1 MTLDPESLLKFAAAL
16 AFVVALIAGV
26 AWVAKRFVPGAGAMS
41 SAGRKRRLQTVEIL
55 PLDSSRIVAAMAG
68 HGDVEVCEGDG
79 HLLAKSGRQMWDRL
93 EVWLPEVLGL
103 N

>member
-26 AWVAKRFVPGAGAMS
+26 AWIAKRFVPGAGAMS

-55 PLDSSRIVAAMAG
+55 PLDSKTRAVLLRRDDTEHLVVIGPDSLAV
-68 HGDVEVCEGDG
+68 VETI
-79 HLLAKSGRQMWDRL
+79 RPPQI
-93 EVWLPEVLGL
+93 P
-103 N
+103 

>member
-26 AWVAKRFVPGAGAMS
+26 AWIAKRFLPGAGAMS

-55 PLDSSRIVAAMAG
+55 PLDSKTRAVLLRRDDTEHLVVIGPDSLAV
-68 HGDVEVCEGDG
+68 VETI
-79 HLLAKSGRQMWDRL
+79 RQPQ
-93 EVWLPEVLGL
+93 VP
-103 N
+103 

>member
-55 PLDSSRIVAAMAG
+55 PLDSKTRAVLLRRDDTEHLVVIGPDSLVV
-68 HGDVEVCEGDG
+68 VETI
-79 HLLAKSGRQMWDRL
+79 RQPQ
-93 EVWLPEVLGL
+93 VP
-103 N
+103 